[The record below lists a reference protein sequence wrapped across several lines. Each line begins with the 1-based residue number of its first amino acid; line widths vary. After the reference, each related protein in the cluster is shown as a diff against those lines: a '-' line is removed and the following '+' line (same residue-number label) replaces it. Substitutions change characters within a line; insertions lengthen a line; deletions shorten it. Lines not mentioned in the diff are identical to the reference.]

1 MIKDTE
7 QTPCTE
13 EVGTLDASIQRG
25 GDCIQLGSARPEVSD
40 PWVGTD
46 CSVPAPAQEC
56 VQSVHCTG
64 TAASSEARRVGVKAS
79 KGKWCFVQQVLNV
92 WSLLPEEVVGVKSLH
107 GFRRKLD
114 KSAEVQ

>member
-1 MIKDTE
+1 M
-7 QTPCTE
+7 
-13 EVGTLDASIQRG
+13 
-25 GDCIQLGSARPEVSD
+25 SD

-46 CSVPAPAQEC
+46 CSLPAPAQEC
-56 VQSVHCTG
+56 GVHCTG
-64 TAASSEARRVGVKAS
+64 TAASNEARGVGVKAS
-79 KGKWCFVQQVLNV
+79 KGKWGFVQQVLDV